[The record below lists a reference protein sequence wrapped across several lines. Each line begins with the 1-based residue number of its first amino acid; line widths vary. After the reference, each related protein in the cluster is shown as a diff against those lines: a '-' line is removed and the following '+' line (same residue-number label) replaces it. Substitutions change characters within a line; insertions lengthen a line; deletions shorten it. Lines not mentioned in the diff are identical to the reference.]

1 MLVNDSL
8 VWNGD
13 GELEREFN
21 LYIYFKKNTMK
32 LLIVN
37 KKNQEI
43 LYCI

>member
-1 MLVNDSL
+1 ME
-8 VWNGD
+8 WGWRTR
-13 GELEREFN
+13 ERIQF
-21 LYIYFKKNTMK
+21 IYFKKNTMK